1 METIILTRKELY
13 DLVWSKSITQLAKT
27 YNVST
32 SFLRKKCVENN
43 VPLPRNGYWSK
54 LKFNKKVVIVE
65 LPDPVNYNQIIEL
78 NYLGKGK
85 ILRVEGND
93 ENRQDEV
100 LRSEELEKLKL
111 NSSLLLVPKQ
121 LRNSVPKIKALH
133 KALKDERPSEGWL
146 FNWEERFDIKVSSD
160 GLNRALRIL
169 NTLLVLF
176 KELNWQVDTSF
187 ETKIVAEGEALPF
200 SFREKRKRTHE
211 IDKYGWSKAKYT
223 PTGVFTITIGKYPS
237 RVFSDGRM
245 PLEQKLGAIVDYIA
259 NTARKEK
266 QERLEREERRRKREE
281 EELIKRKAKQRADEE
296 FQNMIILRNRA
307 FLWQEAQNIESYISS
322 LESQPDLSHE
332 QSDYITWAKR
342 KVNWLNP
349 LTDKTDEFLSEE
361 YKIKFLEYL
370 NKRN

>member
-1 METIILTRKELY
+1 MESFFLTRKKLY
-13 DLVWSKSITQLAKT
+13 DLVWSKPITQLAKN
-27 YNVST
+27 YNVPEST
-32 SFLRKKCVENN
+32 LRKSCLENDI
-43 VPLPRNGYWSK
+43 PLPVNGYWSK
-54 LKFNKKVVIVE
+54 LRFNKTVVIEE
-65 LPDPVNYNQIIEL
+65 LPVPGNYNQEIEL
-78 NYLGKGK
+78 NYQGRNKVLK
-85 ILRVEGND
+85 VAD
-93 ENRQDEV
+93 DEV
-100 LRSEELEKLKL
+100 EDHIEVQISEEFEKLKL

-146 FNWEERFDIKVSSD
+146 FNWEERFDIKVSPT

-169 NTLLVLF
+169 NTLLILF

-211 IDKYGWSKAKYT
+211 IDKRGWSQAKYT
-223 PTGVFTITIGKYPS
+223 PTGVFTIAIGKYPS
-237 RVFSDGRM
+237 RVFSDGRI
-245 PLEQKLGAIVDYIA
+245 PLEKRLGAIVDYIA

-281 EELIKRKAKQRADEE
+281 EELIRRKAKQRADEE
-296 FQNMIILRNRA
+296 FQNIIILRNRA
-307 FLWQEAQNIESYISS
+307 FLWQEAQNIESYISC

-332 QSDYITWAKR
+332 QSNYITWAKR

-349 LTDKTDEFLSEE
+349 LADQSDNILSEE
-361 YKIKFLEYL
+361 YKVKLLDYL
-370 NKRN
+370 NKGI